1 MEWLNYHHLFYFWNV
16 AREGSVAA
24 AAKKLRLAP
33 PTILVQVRKLEESL
47 ETQLFRKQGRNLILT
62 AQGRLVFRHAEEIF
76 STGQDMVRVLKGRP
90 TGRPLRF
97 AVGVADALPKLA
109 TYRLLQPAYNLEEP
123 LLLKCYEGKPTELFS
138 RLSTHE
144 LDLVLCDAP
153 LGPEVSIRAFNH
165 LLGECSVS
173 VMGTQELRSEYLQDF
188 PQCLDQAP
196 FLLPME
202 NTAMRRVVNHWFY
215 SAGIHPRIVGEFDD
229 VALLKVF
236 AQDGRGLV
244 FMPSMITSDV
254 EKQLPLKLIGTIPE
268 IRERFYAVSLQR
280 RIKNPAVIAITEA
293 AKKELL
299 SQEEAATS
307 AAGDRKSSSS

>member
-1 MEWLNYHHLFYFWNV
+1 MQWLNYHHLFYFWTV
-16 AREGSVAA
+16 ARAGSVAA

-47 ETQLFRKQGRNLILT
+47 ETKLFRKQGRNLTLT

-76 STGQDMVRVLKGRP
+76 TTGQDLLNTLKGRP
-90 TGRPLRF
+90 AGRPLSF

-109 TYRLLQPAYNLEEP
+109 TYRLLQPTYDLAEP
-123 LLLKCYEGKPTELFS
+123 VLLKCYEGKPTELFA

-153 LGPEVSIRAFNH
+153 MGPEVSIRAFNH
-165 LLGECSVS
+165 LLGECSIA
-173 VMGTQELRSEYLQDF
+173 VMGNPELRRRYGQDF
-188 PQCLDQAP
+188 PQGLDQAP

-202 NTAMRRVVNHWFY
+202 NTSMRRVLNQWFD
-215 SAGIHPRIVGEFDD
+215 SSGIQPRVVGEFDD

-236 AQDGRGLV
+236 GQDGRGLI
-244 FMPSMITSDV
+244 FIPSIIVSDV
-254 EKQLPLKLIGTIPE
+254 EKQFPLRSIGIIPE

-280 RIKNPAVIAITEA
+280 RIKNPAVLAITEA
-293 AKKELL
+293 ARKELL
-299 SQEEAATS
+299 AEERTALDA
-307 AAGDRKSSSS
+307 